1 MGLDMYLSRKRWITN
16 KKEIEIKGIKNID
29 PKNIRY
35 ITDEIMYWRKANGI
49 HKWFVDNVQNGN
61 DDCNEYVVEKEQLEK
76 LINTIKEI
84 IETPEKAPK
93 LLPTQEGFFFG
104 DTNYDDDYFQE
115 LEETKKQLEKVLKED
130 EENPFVSY
138 LYQSSW

>member
-1 MGLDMYLSRKRWITN
+1 MYLSRKRWITN

>member
-1 MGLDMYLSRKRWITN
+1 MYLSRKRWITN

-49 HKWFVDNVQNGN
+49 HKWFVDNVQGGN
-61 DDCNEYVVEKEQLEK
+61 DDCNEYIVEKKQLEK
-76 LINTIKEI
+76 LVQTIKEI

-104 DTNYDDDYFQE
+104 DTNYDDNYFEE
-115 LEETKKQLEKVLKED
+115 LEETQKQLEKVLKED
-130 EENPFVSY
+130 EKNPFVSY